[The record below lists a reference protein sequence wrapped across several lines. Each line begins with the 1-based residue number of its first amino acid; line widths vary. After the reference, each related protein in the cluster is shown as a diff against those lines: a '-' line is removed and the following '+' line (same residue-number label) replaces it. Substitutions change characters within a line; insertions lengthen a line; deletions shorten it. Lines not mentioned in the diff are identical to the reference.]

1 VDASPHRRRSPSA
14 PQRGEGAHDSVGVSW
29 STVNPFGGRP
39 MVQFV
44 GWPGELG
51 GDGSDVGSIR
61 PGRVRAQ
68 PSARLNAR

>member
-1 VDASPHRRRSPSA
+1 MRARVADDRPARRSA
-14 PQRGEGAHDSVGVSW
+14 ARARTTAVGVSW